1 MSDNDNE
8 VVISALGARSDG
20 VGRDSQGRNIFV
32 AGALPGER
40 VRVAPVAT
48 DGAILR
54 GRLTEVLEPATG
66 RAVPPCAHFLICGGC
81 VAQHMDAGLYENW
94 KRALVADA
102 LASAGVAANVG
113 PLHRVP
119 GASRRRARLFAVRTS
134 DGVSIGFQAAGSHHI
149 VDMAMCPAL
158 EPGIF
163 ALVAPLRAFLEKTL
177 TPAARAEAEVQV
189 ADGALDVVLRLPGA
203 LNRRMNEGLVTFAR
217 DAGIARIGW
226 QQMTKGRRS
235 AQEAPE
241 TVVEFS
247 PVRVRFGGV
256 PVTLPPLAFLQASKE
271 GERALVALVTGM
283 LAEGLNIADLYA
295 GAGTFTLPLA
305 PNRHV
310 AAFDGAANLIAALDS
325 AARAGGLGPRVKATA
340 RDLERRP
347 LSAKELA
354 AYDAAIF
361 DPPRGGAEAQARE
374 LAKSKIRTVVAVSCN
389 PQTFARDARIL
400 IDGGFEIGP
409 VMPVDQFVWTRHLE
423 VVAAFSR

>member
-1 MSDNDNE
+1 MSDGDTDII
-8 VVISALGARSDG
+8 ISDLGARGDG
-20 VGRDSQGRNIFV
+20 VGRDSQGRSIFV

-40 VRVAPVAT
+40 VRVALEAAG
-48 DGAILR
+48 GASQR
-54 GRLTEVLEPATG
+54 GRLTEVLEPAAG

-94 KRALVADA
+94 KRNLVAEA
-102 LASAGVAANVG
+102 LAAAGVAANVG

-119 GASRRRARLFAVRTS
+119 GASRRRARLFGVRTA
-134 DGVSIGFQAAGSHHI
+134 DGVALGFQAAGSHHI
-149 VDMAMCPAL
+149 IDMAMCPAL
-158 EPGIF
+158 EPKLF

-189 ADGALDVVLRLPGA
+189 VDGLLDVVLRLPGKLDRR
-203 LNRRMNEGLVTFAR
+203 LNERLVAFAR
-217 DAGIARIGW
+217 GAGIARIGW
-226 QQMTKGRRS
+226 QHMTKGRRS
-235 AQEAPE
+235 AQETPE
-241 TVVEFS
+241 TVVELS
-247 PVRVRFGGV
+247 TVRVEFGGV
-256 PVTLPPLAFLQASKE
+256 AVTLPPLAFLQASKE

-283 LAEGLNIADLYA
+283 LADGLKIADLYA

-305 PNRHV
+305 HHRHV
-310 AAFDGAANLIAALDS
+310 AAFDGAADLIAALDA

-354 AYDAAIF
+354 VFDAAVF